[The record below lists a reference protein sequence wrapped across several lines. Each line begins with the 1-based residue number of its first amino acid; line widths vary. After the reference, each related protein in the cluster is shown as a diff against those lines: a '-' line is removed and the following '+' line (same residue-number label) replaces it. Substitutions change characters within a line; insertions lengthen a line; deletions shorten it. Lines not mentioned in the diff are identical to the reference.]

1 MTDECGYTVV
11 KCVSNEPKPKYH
23 PMSHALHA
31 NLSRF
36 YFIYYFFVGA
46 FVPYWGLY
54 LQSEHFSAADIGIL
68 MSLFQISRIFAP
80 NLWGW
85 LADHTKQR
93 VKWIQLTALLGLLG
107 FIAVFWAHGFFWF
120 FFVMA
125 ALSLFTS
132 STLPLSESL
141 TLAHLATT
149 NGHYSRIRM
158 WGSLGFIVASV
169 ILGFAIDVYGIKSLL
184 WFLLA
189 VQIILF
195 ALTFK
200 LPEATIAPHDDDHF
214 SFLDIIKNPTVIALL
229 LGCALMVTAH
239 GVLYNFYSIYLA
251 QHGYSKKVIGLL
263 WSLGVV
269 CEIVVFMLMPKIM
282 ARFSLKNIMLVSLGL
297 AVLRFSLIGVAVDNI
312 LLLLIAQSLHAA
324 TFGSFHAASV
334 EVITQFFN
342 GRHQARGQAIYNSVA
357 YGVGGTIGGLAG
369 GYALQYLGGETT
381 FLLAAAFPLAGLIV
395 IALGLKLTQT
405 HGRAGMF
412 S

>member
-1 MTDECGYTVV
+1 M
-11 KCVSNEPKPKYH
+11 
-23 PMSHALHA
+23 
-31 NLSRF
+31 
-36 YFIYYFFVGA
+36 
-46 FVPYWGLY
+46 PYWGLY
-54 LQSEHFSAADIGIL
+54 LQSEQFSAADIGIL

-93 VKWIQLTALLGLLG
+93 VKWIKLTALLGLLG
-107 FIAVFWAHGFFWF
+107 FVAVFWAHGFWWL

-158 WGSLGFIVASV
+158 WGSLGFIFAAV
-169 ILGFAIDVYGIKSLL
+169 ILGFLIDIYGIKSLL
-184 WFLLA
+184 WFLLV

-195 ALTFK
+195 GLTFK
-200 LPEATIAPHDDDHF
+200 LPEATVAPHADDHF
-214 SFLDIIKNPTVIALL
+214 SIWSIIKQPVVIALL

-251 QHGYSKKVIGLL
+251 EHGYSKSMIGLL
-263 WSLGVV
+263 WSFGVI
-269 CEIVVFMLMPKIM
+269 CEIAIFMLMPKIM
-282 ARFSLKNIMLVSLGL
+282 ARFSFKNIMLVSLVL
-297 AVLRFSLIGVAVDNI
+297 AVLRFCLIGIAVDNI
-312 LLLLIAQSLHAA
+312 VLLLIAQSLHAA

-357 YGVGGTIGGLAG
+357 YGVGGTIGGLSG
-369 GYALQYLGGETT
+369 GYALQYLGGENT
-381 FLLAAAFPLAGLIV
+381 FLLAAVFPLLGFVV
-395 IALGLKLTQT
+395 IALGLKLKQT
-405 HGRAGMF
+405 HAKAGMF

>member
-1 MTDECGYTVV
+1 M
-11 KCVSNEPKPKYH
+11 
-23 PMSHALHA
+23 
-31 NLSRF
+31 
-36 YFIYYFFVGA
+36 
-46 FVPYWGLY
+46 PYWGLY
-54 LQSEHFSAADIGIL
+54 LQSEQFSPADIGIL

-93 VKWIQLTALLGLLG
+93 VKWIKLTAFLGLVG
-107 FIAVFWAHGFFWF
+107 FTAVFWAHGFWAL

-158 WGSLGFIVASV
+158 WGSLGFIVASI
-169 ILGFAIDVYGIKSLL
+169 ILGYAIDFYGIKTLL
-184 WFLLA
+184 WALLG
-189 VQIILF
+189 VQILLF

-200 LPEATIAPHDDDHF
+200 LPEATIEPHENDHF
-214 SFLDIIKNPTVIALL
+214 SVWSIIKNPTVIALL
-229 LGCALMVTAH
+229 IGCSLMVTAH

-251 QHGYSKKVIGLL
+251 EHGYSKGMIGLL
-263 WSLGVV
+263 WSLGVI
-269 CEIVVFMLMPKIM
+269 CEIAIFMLMPKIM
-282 ARFSLKNIMLVSLGL
+282 ARFSLKTILLVSLAL
-297 AVLRFSLIGVAVDNI
+297 AVLRFTILGIAVDNI
-312 LLLLIAQSLHAA
+312 VLLLIAQSLHAA

-334 EVITQFFN
+334 EVIAQFFN

-357 YGVGGTIGGLAG
+357 YGVGGTIGGLSG
-369 GYALQYLGGETT
+369 GYALQYLGGENT
-381 FLLAAAFPLAGLIV
+381 FMLAAVFPFLGFAV
-395 IALGLKLTQT
+395 IAFGLKLKQT
-405 HGRAGMF
+405 HARAGMF

>member
-1 MTDECGYTVV
+1 
-11 KCVSNEPKPKYH
+11 
-23 PMSHALHA
+23 MSHALHY

-36 YFIYYFFVGA
+36 YFVYYFFVGA

-54 LQSEHFSAADIGIL
+54 LQAEQFDAADIGIL

-93 VKWIQLTALLGLLG
+93 VRWIKLTALLGLIG
-107 FIAVFWAHGFFWF
+107 FTAVFWAHGFWWL

-149 NGHYSRIRM
+149 NGHYSKIRM

-169 ILGFAIDVYGIKSLL
+169 ILGYAIDWYGIKTLL
-184 WFLLA
+184 WFLLG
-189 VQIILF
+189 VQITLF
-195 ALTFK
+195 MLTFK
-200 LPEATIAPHDDDHF
+200 LPEAVIAPHAHDEF
-214 SFLDIIKNPTVIALL
+214 SIWSIIKNPTVIALL
-229 LGCALMVTAH
+229 IGCSLMVTAH

-251 QHGYSKKVIGLL
+251 KHGYSKGMIGWL
-263 WSLGVV
+263 WALGVV
-269 CEIVVFMLMPKIM
+269 CEIGIFMLMPKIM
-282 ARFSLKNIMLVSLGL
+282 ARFSLKKIMLASLGL
-297 AVLRFSLIGVAVDNI
+297 AVIRFAMIGVAVDN
-312 LLLLIAQSLHAA
+312 LGLLLIAQSLHAA
-324 TFGSFHAASV
+324 TFGSFHAASI

-342 GRHQARGQAIYNSVA
+342 GRHQAKGQAIYNSVA
-357 YGVGGTIGGLAG
+357 YGIGGTIGGLAG
-369 GYALQYLGGETT
+369 GYAIQYLGGETT
-381 FLLAAAFPLAGLIV
+381 FLLAALFPLAGFIV
-395 IALGLKLTQT
+395 IALGLKLSQT
-405 HGRAGMF
+405 HARAGMF